1 MSTFDEVFAIM
12 QASFPLDEYR
22 PRDEQ
27 HALLADSRYRLH
39 TMDEEDHTVAFA
51 ATWDFGSFLFVEH
64 LAVAPQCR
72 NRGLGAALLARLQA
86 EHPCRLCLE
95 VELPQ
100 DELSRRR
107 IGFYK
112 RCGFT
117 FNEHLYTQPPISRG
131 RQPVPLRLMSTGG
144 ALTPDEFTAVR
155 DTLYKEVYHVTNS
168 DTFV

>member
-22 PRDEQ
+22 PCDEQ
-27 HALLADSRYRLH
+27 RALLADARYRLH
-39 TMDEEDHTVAFA
+39 TITENGHAVAFA
-51 ATWDFGSFLFVEH
+51 ATWDFDTFLFVEH

-100 DELSRRR
+100 DDLSRRR
-107 IGFYK
+107 IGFYE

-117 FNEHLYTQPPISRG
+117 FNEYPYTQPPITRG
-131 RQPVPLRLMSTGG
+131 RQPVPLRLMSTNG
-144 ALTPDEFTAVR
+144 ALMPDEFTAVR
-155 DTLYKEVYHVTNS
+155 DTLYKEVYHVTKS
-168 DTFV
+168 DTFA